1 MRNFKKLFLLIGI
14 FGLASGVSSCSE
26 GSKTFTTN
34 EIKVKVATPSKA
46 PAVALFAHLKEGNVE
61 INSAA
66 NNVIAYLTTTSDKD
80 MVIAPT
86 NAGISAI
93 VQRNAEF
100 KIAATVTFGNF
111 YLLTTGKDSD
121 NKLSEGDKVLA
132 FQETN
137 VAGRL
142 FKYVYGDLNLNTTY
156 LADVTAVKNEIL
168 TNSNFDYDYVL
179 LAQPDVNEILR
190 SQAAYSVYANVQTDF
205 KTKSGGK
212 EITQASIFVKNT
224 SNKEDVIEA
233 LNTIK
238 NDVDALLY
246 NTSNLIEAT
255 KDVENEVF
263 ASKLGST
270 KEELKSLLDD
280 NNQLGIGFKKA
291 KDNKASI
298 DEFISTFGMEKT
310 SEEIYFNY

>member
-111 YLLTTGKDSD
+111 YLLTTGKDND

-190 SQAAYSVYANVQTDF
+190 SQTAYSVYANVQTDF
-205 KTKSGGK
+205 KAKSGGK

-224 SNKEDVIEA
+224 SNKDDVVEA

-238 NDVDALLY
+238 NDVDALLD

-298 DEFISTFGMEKT
+298 DEFISTFGMGKT